1 MVITFVIDT
10 YGKTTNG
17 TTITA
22 MRSAAALRARGH
34 KVNII
39 TGSEKT
45 EEDVYSTGIRKTP
58 ILYQVCKTQGM
69 PLAKANKKVLEKVI
83 KESDIVHYL
92 LPFKLSKVGAKI
104 SKKYDIPM
112 SAAFHVQPEN
122 ITSTLYLNKVE
133 TLNKFIYKYFK
144 KYYKQFDHIHL
155 PSQMIKEQLEKH
167 QYKGKLHVISNGVSN
182 TFQPMSVNKP
192 KLLKD
197 KIIILM
203 IGRLSREKRQ
213 DLIIEAVKKSKHEAE
228 IQIIF
233 AGMGPWKSHLEEIAK
248 SLTNQPIMRFFEQ
261 KSLIELINY
270 ADLYIHASDV
280 EIEAISCIEAFSC
293 GLVPVI
299 ANSEISAT
307 KQFALSNDN
316 LFKRGDAND
325 LTAKMDYLLEHH
337 EVRNRLKKA
346 YIEYGKTFSLEHSID
361 LLEAMFEE
369 TIKDHHKRK

>member
-1 MVITFVIDT
+1 
-10 YGKTTNG
+10 
-17 TTITA
+17 
-22 MRSAAALRARGH
+22 
-34 KVNII
+34 
-39 TGSEKT
+39 
-45 EEDVYSTGIRKTP
+45 
-58 ILYQVCKTQGM
+58 
-69 PLAKANKKVLEKVI
+69 
-83 KESDIVHYL
+83 
-92 LPFKLSKVGAKI
+92 
-104 SKKYDIPM
+104 
-112 SAAFHVQPEN
+112 
-122 ITSTLYLNKVE
+122 
-133 TLNKFIYKYFK
+133 
-144 KYYKQFDHIHL
+144 
-155 PSQMIKEQLEKH
+155 
-167 QYKGKLHVISNGVSN
+167 
-182 TFQPMSVNKP
+182 
-192 KLLKD
+192 
-197 KIIILM
+197 
-203 IGRLSREKRQ
+203 
-213 DLIIEAVKKSKHEAE
+213 
-228 IQIIF
+228 
-233 AGMGPWKSHLEEIAK
+233 
-248 SLTNQPIMRFFEQ
+248 MRFFEQ